1 VVSVPTENEP
11 FVPARHES
19 VHIRYRSLIET
30 VSMRQATAWTASNL
44 GHPPFEWSV
53 SLPRMIDMRNAH
65 VWQNVATSQLITRRE
80 DGIRGMDHS
89 INPRNS
95 RDAEQHTY

>member
-1 VVSVPTENEP
+1 
-11 FVPARHES
+11 
-19 VHIRYRSLIET
+19 
-30 VSMRQATAWTASNL
+30 MRQGAEWTASNL

-65 VWQNVATSQLITRRE
+65 VQLILRRE

-95 RDAEQHTY
+95 CDAEQHTYETRGSSTLVVQESKSDRK